1 MRAAPRA
8 DEPQGEGWPGPINM
22 ARAAG
27 TICHSHRR
35 GSMTHL
41 KTQNAELH
49 TTTPPSVAAAYG
61 ARGAAQQ
68 QTPTPNR
75 ATSPSLARLCRLCGG
90 RAPAVAELG
99 AAMRDVLRHEMRAC
113 RGARSC
119 LCATRWPPGSGPSG
133 PSHRCE
139 LPMRTGNGA
148 AKCGGPA
155 DKQRGASAS
164 RQMTRAMGAECED
177 RRTFVGRLGARRWQV
192 ICGGVGWIPG
202 SGAADMTA
210 GHYSTS
216 K

>member
-1 MRAAPRA
+1 M
-8 DEPQGEGWPGPINM
+8 QGKKP
-22 ARAAG
+22 
-27 TICHSHRR
+27 TS
-35 GSMTHL
+35 GSVG
-41 KTQNAELH
+41 
-49 TTTPPSVAAAYG
+49 VAYR
-61 ARGAAQQ
+61 ARGADQQ
-68 QTPTPNR
+68 QTQTPNS
-75 ATSPSLARLCRLCGG
+75 AIPPSLARLCRLCGG

-99 AAMRDVLRHEMRAC
+99 AAMRDVLRCEMRAC

-148 AKCGGPA
+148 AECGGPA
-155 DKQRGASAS
+155 DKRRGAAAS
-164 RQMTRAMGAECED
+164 REMARTTGAECED
-177 RRTFVGRLGARRWQV
+177 RRAFVGRLGARRWQV
-192 ICGGVGWIPG
+192 SCGGIGWVPG